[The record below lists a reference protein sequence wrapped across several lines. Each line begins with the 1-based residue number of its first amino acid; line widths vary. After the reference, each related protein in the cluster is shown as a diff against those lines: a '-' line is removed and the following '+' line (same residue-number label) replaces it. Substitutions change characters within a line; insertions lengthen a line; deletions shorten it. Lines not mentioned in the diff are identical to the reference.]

1 MVFSFPLIPFMFLIA
16 VDDKSLRRDVSI
28 LSSNHKKWAVY
39 SSSLRGRREELSIC
53 LMDSSIAVVL
63 FLEASYTNK

>member
-39 SSSLRGRREELSIC
+39 SSLRGRREELSIC

>member
-28 LSSNHKKWAVY
+28 LSSNHNKWAVY
-39 SSSLRGRREELSIC
+39 SSLRGRREELSIC